1 MRAQVVYPPMAIEGG
16 GLRSSQ
22 VTDALKRY
30 ILVEQLPP
38 GARLPPER
46 QLATALMAGRNAV
59 REALHSL
66 AVLGIVEKRHGSGV
80 YVRDFDAQRLAEQ
93 LSYRLREDAEY
104 WSHILEARVAIE
116 LALVPLAAGRITD
129 EQVTHLCELLEEMR
143 QQIEREGNVGT
154 IDLEFHLALAEA
166 AGNPVLERT
175 ARTLI
180 SEHFRQISHLQPNHA
195 LAVDPITIQNHQP
208 LLAALAAH
216 DAEASVEALRYH
228 FRMSYTGIAPLLP
241 EHRPGAENPPSDAIG
256 DAAGS

>member
-1 MRAQVVYPPMAIEGG
+1 MAIEGG

-30 ILVEQLPP
+30 ILVEHLPA

-104 WSHILEARVAIE
+104 WSHILEARIAIE
-116 LALVPLAAGRITD
+116 LAIVPLAARRITD
-129 EQVTHLCELLEEMR
+129 EQLAHLRELLEEMR
-143 QQIEREGNVGT
+143 EQIEREGNVGS
-154 IDLEFHLALAEA
+154 IDVEFHLALAEA

-195 LAVDPITIQNHQP
+195 LAVDPITIQNHEP
-208 LLAALAAH
+208 LLAALAAR
-216 DAEASVEALRYH
+216 DAEASIEALRFH
-228 FRMSYTGIAPLLP
+228 FRFSYLDIAPLLP
-241 EHRPGAENPPSDAIG
+241 EHGSGAAGAPPDDNVG
-256 DAAGS
+256 DAAP